1 MCRHFVGTLSA
12 LCRVCAGSHNVHA
25 GECVVLLA
33 RFDGTFQHTYD
44 ASAQRHQRIADR
56 SPLSPEGCLLLFALR
71 QSQHQPPA
79 LLLHRTKIPP
89 GIKGQIAAAVAGYFD
104 VIGLLTRWRGGATGK
119 AFGLAINR
127 SRVQILLEA
136 TLRNNLG
143 QVVHTYEP
151 LSPSSI
157 TWYRPKGDDA
167 LWLGR

>member
-79 LLLHRTKIPP
+79 LLLHRTKISP

-104 VIGLLTRWRGGATGK
+104 VIGLLTSG
-119 AFGLAINR
+119 
-127 SRVQILLEA
+127 Q
-136 TLRNNLG
+136 NNLTTG
-143 QVVHTYEP
+143 RVAAARRRFNRIRQVAPACTLIFRVGPTRVHIGLP
-151 LSPSSI
+151 HGISI
-157 TWYRPKGDDA
+157 SFCTAHDRD
-167 LWLGR
+167 